1 MVRHR
6 LVPWAWAS
14 LATVVVLAVSMA
26 MAAAQDPFQV
36 AEKAGPQSSVRS
48 DRKTASR
55 KGEPE
60 FVRKTDEEWQ
70 KVLSQ
75 AEYMVTRLKA
85 TEPAFTGKYAT
96 GHYRG
101 IFTCVCCGAPLFD
114 ARTKFESGTGW
125 PSFYRPV
132 DRRAVQT
139 AWDNSEAEP
148 RVEVM
153 CRRCGAHLGHVF
165 EDGPR
170 PTGLRY
176 CINSVALRLRPPP
189 DDGSA
194 AVQVIAGGVYAAA
207 VRIRARTTPSRPAR
221 SPAAVRRRID
231 RGQEKTRP

>member
-1 MVRHR
+1 RHR

-14 LATVVVLAVSMA
+14 LATFVVLAVSMA

-36 AEKAGPQSSVRS
+36 AEKAGAQSAVGS
-48 DRKTASR
+48 DRKAASR
-55 KGEPE
+55 KGEPGV
-60 FVRKTDEEWQ
+60 VRKAEEEWQ
-70 KVLSQ
+70 KGLGP
-75 AEYMVTRLKA
+75 AESMVTRLKA

-132 DRRAVQT
+132 DRRAIQT

-153 CRRCGAHLGHVF
+153 CRRCG
-165 EDGPR
+165 
-170 PTGLRY
+170 
-176 CINSVALRLRPPP
+176 
-189 DDGSA
+189 
-194 AVQVIAGGVYAAA
+194 
-207 VRIRARTTPSRPAR
+207 
-221 SPAAVRRRID
+221 
-231 RGQEKTRP
+231 

>member
-1 MVRHR
+1 MVRDR

-14 LATVVVLAVSMA
+14 SASFLGLVVACA
-26 MAAAQDPFQV
+26 AAAQDPFQV
-36 AEKAGPQSSVRS
+36 PEKSAPAAAGRNE
-48 DRKTASR
+48 RNASAQ
-55 KGEPE
+55 KGEPD

-70 KVLSQ
+70 KALSQ

-101 IFTCVCCGAPLFD
+101 IFTCVCCNAPLFD

-125 PSFYRPV
+125 PSFFQPV
-132 DRRAVQT
+132 NRRAIQT

-165 EDGPR
+165 EDGPA

-176 CINSVALRLRPPP
+176 CINSVALRLRPTP
-189 DDGSA
+189 DDGSGV
-194 AVQVIAGGVYAAA
+194 VQAIAGGIHAAA
-207 VRIRARTTPSRPAR
+207 LRIPVRARAGRAARGPAPAR
-221 SPAAVRRRID
+221 RRTD
-231 RGQEKTRP
+231 RGQEKNRP

>member
-14 LATVVVLAVSMA
+14 WAWFIGQAVA
-26 MAAAQDPFQV
+26 CAGAAQDPFRV
-36 AEKAGPQSSVRS
+36 PEKSAPAPSGKIERNAPAQ
-48 DRKTASR
+48 
-55 KGEPE
+55 KGQPE

-101 IFTCVCCGAPLFD
+101 TFTCVCCDAPLFD

-125 PSFYRPV
+125 PSFFQPV
-132 DRRAVQT
+132 NRRAIQT

-165 EDGPR
+165 EDGPP

-176 CINSVALRLRPPP
+176 CMNSVALRLRPPP
-189 DDGSA
+189 DDGSGA
-194 AVQVIAGGVYAAA
+194 IQALAGGIHAAA
-207 VRIRARTTPSRPAR
+207 LRIPARTRPGRAAR
-221 SPAAVRRRID
+221 SPAPARRRTD
-231 RGQEKTRP
+231 RSQEKPRP

>member
-1 MVRHR
+1 MARHR

-14 LATVVVLAVSMA
+14 SATFVGLAVSL
-26 MAAAQDPFQV
+26 AAAQDPFQV
-36 AEKAGPQSSVRS
+36 PEKATTQSSGRS
-48 DRKTASR
+48 DGRTPSK

-60 FVRKTDEEWQ
+60 FVRKTEEEWQ

-85 TEPAFTGKYAT
+85 TEPAFTGKYAS

-125 PSFYRPV
+125 PSFYQPIN
-132 DRRAVQT
+132 RRALQT

-176 CINSVALRLRPPP
+176 CINSVALRLQPPP

-194 AVQVIAGGVYAAA
+194 AVQALAGGVYAAA
-207 VRIRARTTPSRPAR
+207 ARIRARTPPGRAAR
-221 SPAAVRRRID
+221 SPVSPRRRFD
-231 RGQEKTRP
+231 RGQEKARP

>member
-1 MVRHR
+1 MMRHR
-6 LVPWAWAS
+6 LLHWAWAS
-14 LATVVVLAVSMA
+14 SATFVVLAVTLT

-36 AEKAGPQSSVRS
+36 AEKAGAQSSTRS
-48 DRKTASR
+48 DGPTASK

-60 FVRKTDEEWQ
+60 FVRKTEEEWQ
-70 KVLSQ
+70 RVLSQ

-125 PSFYRPV
+125 PSFYQPV
-132 DRRAVQT
+132 NRRAIAT
-139 AWDNSEAEP
+139 AWDTSEAEP

-165 EDGPR
+165 EDGPP

-176 CINSVALRLRPPP
+176 CINSVALRLKQPG

-194 AVQVIAGGVYAAA
+194 AIQAVVGGLYAAA
-207 VRIRARTTPSRPAR
+207 VRIQARTPTSRAAR
-221 SPAAVRRRID
+221 TPAAVRRRTD
-231 RGQEKTRP
+231 RGRQKGQP